1 MCQVLP
7 PAAAP
12 SVDAA
17 RGVYFPLLLIGFF
30 GGIEA
35 TTLDA
40 NAAMRSIIRRDTGE
54 SYMACMPAAEVDLI
68 AAAF

>member
-1 MCQVLP
+1 
-7 PAAAP
+7 
-12 SVDAA
+12 
-17 RGVYFPLLLIGFF
+17 VYFRLLLIGFF

-40 NAAMRSIIRRDTGE
+40 NAAMRSIIRRDTG
-54 SYMACMPAAEVDLI
+54 YMACMPAAEVDLI

>member
-40 NAAMRSIIRRDTGE
+40 NAAMRSIIRRDTG
-54 SYMACMPAAEVDLI
+54 YMACMPAAEVDLI

>member
-1 MCQVLP
+1 M
-7 PAAAP
+7 P
-12 SVDAA
+12 SSSSSGCAV
-17 RGVYFPLLLIGFF
+17 RRCRPGVYFRLLLIGFF

-40 NAAMRSIIRRDTGE
+40 NAAMRSIIRRDTG
-54 SYMACMPAAEVDLI
+54 YMACMPAAEVDLI